1 MELLAQGLLDEF
13 AHIAA
18 QIPIKPLVDIP
29 HDGQTFSGFRVDM
42 PTVSMDNGIVL
53 LGRRFCPVNHFV
65 DFAID
70 CELVCSIGYP
80 CDIIG
85 MGIPVHVVV
94 HEYVSFFFAEP
105 EQLAEALG
113 KRNRNNP
120 PVYKLVNRERDAGI
134 LKQSFFIRI

>member
-1 MELLAQGLLDEF
+1 
-13 AHIAA
+13 
-18 QIPIKPLVDIP
+18 
-29 HDGQTFSGFRVDM
+29 
-42 PTVSMDNGIVL
+42 MDNGIVL

-134 LKQSFFIRI
+134 LKQSFFIRIQDVFFHVFSLNITAPCKGH